1 MTWVWILLAV
11 VGIALCGVCGA
22 LVTMLRRMDSR
33 TEAAPV
39 PLVAPEP
46 DPAVIQ
52 SRVDTALAEQR
63 VALDAERQRLETA
76 ARDHDVANRTVRD
89 QQEQASRLSA
99 DASRRLAEAERAKQT
114 AEEWATQERSELRA
128 LRQAIEAREQ
138 RIEEREERLISEGRS
153 LETRTA
159 QLVDLRTEAKQQRDA
174 AIAERAALA
183 EKANESQIEFDAQL
197 QRVAGLDAVQA
208 RAEVLA
214 KVEHGARLEATALA
228 RDIEQSAVREAD
240 QRARSIIV
248 TAIQRLAA
256 EQTSESVVSTLD
268 LPSDE
273 MKGRII
279 GREGRNIRHFE
290 QVTGVN
296 VMIDDTPGSVLL
308 SCFDPVRREVAR
320 LTLSELVADG
330 RIHPARIEEVY
341 ERSRERIEDRCIRAA
356 EDALME
362 VGISDLDADLLPIL
376 GALRYRTSY
385 GQNVL
390 RHLVECAHIAGMMA
404 AELGLDVETCKR
416 AAFLHDIGKALT
428 HESEGSH
435 AMVGAELARRHGESP
450 DIVHAI
456 EAHHNEVEP
465 TTVEAILTQAADA
478 ISGSRP
484 GARRES
490 LEAYVHR
497 LERLEEIAS
506 SHEGVDRVFAMQAGR
521 EVRVMVSPDHLDDS
535 DAHALARE
543 IAHEIQSELTYPGQ
557 IRVTV
562 VRESRATEIAH

>member
-183 EKANESQIEFDAQL
+183 EKANES
-197 QRVAGLDAVQA
+197 
-208 RAEVLA
+208 
-214 KVEHGARLEATALA
+214 
-228 RDIEQSAVREAD
+228 
-240 QRARSIIV
+240 
-248 TAIQRLAA
+248 
-256 EQTSESVVSTLD
+256 
-268 LPSDE
+268 
-273 MKGRII
+273 
-279 GREGRNIRHFE
+279 
-290 QVTGVN
+290 
-296 VMIDDTPGSVLL
+296 
-308 SCFDPVRREVAR
+308 
-320 LTLSELVADG
+320 
-330 RIHPARIEEVY
+330 
-341 ERSRERIEDRCIRAA
+341 
-356 EDALME
+356 
-362 VGISDLDADLLPIL
+362 
-376 GALRYRTSY
+376 
-385 GQNVL
+385 
-390 RHLVECAHIAGMMA
+390 
-404 AELGLDVETCKR
+404 
-416 AAFLHDIGKALT
+416 
-428 HESEGSH
+428 
-435 AMVGAELARRHGESP
+435 
-450 DIVHAI
+450 
-456 EAHHNEVEP
+456 
-465 TTVEAILTQAADA
+465 
-478 ISGSRP
+478 
-484 GARRES
+484 
-490 LEAYVHR
+490 
-497 LERLEEIAS
+497 
-506 SHEGVDRVFAMQAGR
+506 
-521 EVRVMVSPDHLDDS
+521 
-535 DAHALARE
+535 
-543 IAHEIQSELTYPGQ
+543 
-557 IRVTV
+557 
-562 VRESRATEIAH
+562 